1 MCLFSMAC
9 YYIMGDTHCT
19 RGKEKNR
26 KGEREKDR
34 EIIEYFLLDNAY
46 SVSLCIVATLTY

>member
-1 MCLFSMAC
+1 MSLFSMAC

-19 RGKEKNR
+19 RGKEKKR
-26 KGEREKDR
+26 EGEREKNR
-34 EIIEYFLLDNAY
+34 EITEYFLLDIAY